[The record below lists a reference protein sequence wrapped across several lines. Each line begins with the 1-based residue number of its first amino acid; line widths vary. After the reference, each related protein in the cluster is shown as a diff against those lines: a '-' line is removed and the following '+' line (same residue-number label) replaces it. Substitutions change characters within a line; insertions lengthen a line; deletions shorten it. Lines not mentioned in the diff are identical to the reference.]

1 VKNADS
7 KLASH
12 VPANG
17 APFLGTVHTIV
28 VQAVFGCLTNRCGN
42 SDVGLM
48 PNSGIKQPRLKFIGC
63 ELLRWDATVSNTNIS
78 PH

>member
-1 VKNADS
+1 VKNAGS

-17 APFLGTVHTIV
+17 APFLGTVHTPV
-28 VQAVFGCLTNRCGN
+28 AQTGFGCLTNRCGN

-48 PNSGIKQPRLKFIGC
+48 ANSGMLSQQSAASSYIYRL
-63 ELLRWDATVSNTNIS
+63 
-78 PH
+78 